1 MIPIPNQRM
10 SSQKGDHFKRK
21 FHCPTIDFQ
30 GMFARSWSNILIFL
44 KIDTSLNYVVYI
56 YIYIYIHTGIFI
68 QLHFISKG
76 CPPEKER
83 SLPNLKV
90 LFNWGCLQAMWHP
103 KLFRKNPWSSL
114 SRKNPEMLWN
124 VAGMKFKLGPCS
136 MIGSVVL
143 FGHLWISGLSYQLI
157 HWFLLPIDST
167 QITQSNYLRGCASP
181 QHIPA
186 HCKCSC
192 LAFV

>member
-56 YIYIYIHTGIFI
+56 YIYLYIYIHTGIFI

-83 SLPNLKV
+83 AQVMLSEKLRKYSTGRV
-90 LFNWGCLQAMWHP
+90 AREGC
-103 KLFRKNPWSSL
+103 
-114 SRKNPEMLWN
+114 
-124 VAGMKFKLGPCS
+124 GG
-136 MIGSVVL
+136 
-143 FGHLWISGLSYQLI
+143 
-157 HWFLLPIDST
+157 
-167 QITQSNYLRGCASP
+167 
-181 QHIPA
+181 
-186 HCKCSC
+186 
-192 LAFV
+192 